1 MEKDFDV
8 IVIGAGIIGLS
19 ISYELSKKYFVG
31 LIEKNK
37 KYGLET
43 SSRNSE
49 VIHSGIHYPTGSLK
63 AKLCVQGNEILYDFL
78 EKNNLYYKKTG
89 KLTIAVDSEEEKIL
103 EKIYKQGK
111 ENGVN
116 IEIWEKDRVKKIVP
130 EIECKIALYT
140 PSTGILNVHYL
151 MDFLY
156 NKFIEN
162 GGICGFDEK
171 VINIEKKNG
180 LFLVETEK
188 GKYYSEI
195 VINSAG
201 LYAEKIS
208 KKLGFN
214 YEIYWAKGDYFII
227 SKKFN
232 IPFLIYP
239 VPSNEGLG
247 IHLTPREDGSLRAGP
262 DVEYVEKDQP
272 PYSLDNEVSKYK
284 VDERKREIFYESV
297 KKYLSKVEIEDFFP
311 ESYGIRPKLQ
321 KKGDEFKDFIIKKEL
336 DGFINLIGIDS
347 PGLTCCLSIA
357 KHVNKIIG

>member
-8 IVIGAGIIGLS
+8 IVIGAGVIGLS

-31 LIEKNK
+31 LIEKNR

-63 AKLCVQGNEILYDFL
+63 AKLCVQGNEMLYDFL
-78 EKNNLYYKKTG
+78 ERNNLYYKKTG
-89 KLTIAVDSEEEKIL
+89 KLTIATDENEEKIL
-103 EKIYKQGK
+103 EKIYKVGK
-111 ENGVN
+111 ENGV
-116 IEIWEKDRVKKIVP
+116 IVEIWKKDRVKKVVP
-130 EIECKIALYT
+130 KIECKIALYT

-156 NKFIEN
+156 EKFIEN

-180 LFLVETEK
+180 LFLVETTK

-201 LYAEKIS
+201 LYADQIS
-208 KKLGFN
+208 KILGFN
-214 YEIYWAKGDYFII
+214 YEIFWAKGDYFII

-232 IPFLIYP
+232 IPLLIYP
-239 VPSNEGLG
+239 VPTNEGLG
-247 IHLTPREDGSLRAGP
+247 IHLTPREDGSLRVGP
-262 DVEYVEKDQP
+262 DVEYVKKEEP
-272 PYSLDNEVSKYK
+272 AYSLDNKVSKYK
-284 VDERKREIFYESV
+284 VDESKRKNFYESV
-297 KKYLSKVEIEDFFP
+297 KKYLFEVEIDDFSP

-321 KKGDEFKDFIIKKEL
+321 KKGDSFKDFVIKKEI

-347 PGLTCCLSIA
+347 PGLTCCLSIS
-357 KHVNKIIG
+357 KYVMELL

>member
-1 MEKDFDV
+1 MEKDFNV

-19 ISYELSKKYFVG
+19 ISYQLSKKYFVG
-31 LIEKNK
+31 LIEKNR

-49 VIHSGIHYPTGSLK
+49 VIHSGIHYPPGSLK
-63 AKLCVQGNEILYDFL
+63 AKLCVQGNEMLYDFL
-78 EKNNLYYKKTG
+78 EKNNLYYKKIG
-89 KLTIAVDSEEEKIL
+89 KLTIATDENEEKIL
-103 EKIYKQGK
+103 EKIYKNGK
-111 ENGVN
+111 ENEV
-116 IEIWEKDRVKKIVP
+116 IVEIWEKDKVKKIVP

-140 PSTGILNVHYL
+140 PSTGLLNVHYL

-156 NKFIEN
+156 EKFIEN

-180 LFLVETEK
+180 LFLVETTK

-201 LYAEKIS
+201 LYSDELS

-214 YEIYWAKGDYFII
+214 YEIFWAKGDYFII

-232 IPFLIYP
+232 IPLLIYP
-239 VPSNEGLG
+239 VPTNEGLG
-247 IHLTPREDGSLRAGP
+247 IHLTPREDGTLKVGP
-262 DVEYVEKDQP
+262 DVEYVEKIYP
-272 PYSLDNEVSKYK
+272 AYSLDNELSKYK
-284 VDERKREIFYESV
+284 VDDNKREIFYKSV
-297 KKYLSKVEIEDFFP
+297 KKYLPEIEISDFFP

-321 KKGDEFKDFIIKKEL
+321 KKGYTFKDFIIKQEIP
-336 DGFINLIGIDS
+336 GFINLIGIDS
-347 PGLTCCLSIA
+347 PGLTSCLSIA
-357 KHVNKIIG
+357 RYVESLIN

>member
-1 MEKDFDV
+1 MEKDFDI
-8 IVIGAGIIGLS
+8 IVVGAGIIGLS
-19 ISYELSKKYFVG
+19 ISYELSKKYSVG
-31 LIEKNK
+31 LIEKNR

-49 VIHSGIHYPTGSLK
+49 VIHSGIHYPAGSLK
-63 AKLCVQGNEILYDFL
+63 AKLCVEGNELLYSFL
-78 EKNNLYYKKTG
+78 ERNRLFYKKTG
-89 KLTIAVDSEEEKIL
+89 KLTIATDSNEEKIL
-103 EKIYKQGK
+103 EKIYTQGE
-111 ENGVN
+111 ENGVLV
-116 IEIWEKDRVKKIVP
+116 EIWEKDRIKKIIP

-156 NKFIEN
+156 EKFIEN
-162 GGICGFDEK
+162 GGICGFNEK

-188 GKYYSEI
+188 DKYYSEI
-195 VINSAG
+195 VINSTG
-201 LYAEKIS
+201 LYADQIS

-232 IPFLIYP
+232 IPLLIYP
-239 VPSNEGLG
+239 VPTNEGLG
-247 IHLTPREDGSLRAGP
+247 IHLTLREDGSLKAGP
-262 DVEYVEKDQP
+262 DVEYVEKKYP
-272 PYSLDNEVSKYK
+272 PYSVDKEISKYK
-284 VDERKREIFYESV
+284 VNEDKKEYFYKNV
-297 KKYLSKVEIEDFFP
+297 KKYLPKVEIEDFYP

-321 KKGDEFKDFIIKKEL
+321 KKGDSFKDFVIKKEM

-357 KHVNKIIG
+357 KYIKSFLS